1 MNVAE
6 STRSFKTFLEPNATE
21 SFNERSVLAT
31 LMRVVLIARNQELR
45 IASAV
50 VRAHDFCDRVTV
62 LNLNPED
69 EDTVNYAEQAGA
81 DVILHEGST
90 DAPAL
95 ASVILQSVK
104 EGERTILIALDSD
117 WKLSDMAR
125 TVGLSRQGHDVFL
138 AFKHRTINRRKELDN
153 TEAEPLT
160 SDTYSYAEADIQFAF
175 VSEVGLKAIAEQDS
189 NDVPSDIDSE
199 IDLRVVELDK
209 PTGPPS
215 RESLASASRF
225 AQFFY
230 WMLESRHPLILFG
243 VPGIIFFLLGFEMA
257 REIIAFGGPHDS
269 VSLGVALAAFV
280 TTFVGVFSL
289 TASMILYVLG
299 KQIDRM
305 PKPVD

>member
-1 MNVAE
+1 
-6 STRSFKTFLEPNATE
+6 
-21 SFNERSVLAT
+21 
-31 LMRVVLIARNQELR
+31 MRVVLIARNQELR

-69 EDTVNYAEQAGA
+69 ESTTNFAEQAGA
-81 DVILHEGST
+81 DVIPHEGTT
-90 DAPAL
+90 DAPTL
-95 ASVILQSVK
+95 ASILLDSVI

-138 AFKHRTINRRKELDN
+138 AFKHRTINRRAEMETKEG
-153 TEAEPLT
+153 TPLT
-160 SDTYSYAEADIQFAF
+160 PGTYSYEEADIQFAF
-175 VSEVGLKAIAEQDS
+175 VSENGLAAIAQQDS
-189 NDVPSDIDSE
+189 QDVPSDLPNE
-199 IDLRVVELDK
+199 IQLRVVELDK

-230 WMLESRHPLILFG
+230 WMLESKHPLILFG

-257 REIIAFGGPHDS
+257 SEIIAFGGPHDG

-280 TTFVGVFSL
+280 TTFIGVFSL

-305 PKPVD
+305 PKTVD